1 MLDVYK
7 AIDAIADKLA
17 EKGVELPERL
27 KRRDPDEPGREMK
40 EQYEDKLYKLTMRR
54 FRIQRR
60 NIAAH
65 LNHFR
70 PAKKADIP
78 DDLFDTD
85 DVERLL
91 MRLFIAASQ
100 DGVNLFAISSTIG
113 LDWTLVNTQAA
124 DWARSYVIPWLDD
137 LDRVTKK
144 ALQSRLATFIE
155 TPGYTI
161 ADVMSDLVP
170 TLGEDRALRI
180 AVTEITR
187 VFGNSEQIAGEAL
200 KKEFPGVRVVKEW
213 FTNNDDRVCPIC
225 GPLQNNIV
233 EVSHAFHSIVG
244 GIMHPPAHVNCRCSM
259 SSRTD
264 ILAGEDA

>member
-1 MLDVYK
+1 MLEIYK
-7 AIDAIADKLA
+7 AVDAIADKLV
-17 EKGVELPERL
+17 EKGVALPEHL
-27 KRRDPDEPGREMK
+27 KRRDANEPGREMK
-40 EQYEDKLYKLTMRR
+40 EQYEDKLYKLTLRR
-54 FRIQRR
+54 FRIQKR

-70 PAKKADIP
+70 PAKKAEVP
-78 DDLFDTD
+78 DDLFITD
-85 DVERLL
+85 DVERRL
-91 MRLFIAASQ
+91 MQLFIAASI
-100 DGVNLFAISSTIG
+100 DGVNLFAINSTIG
-113 LDWTLVNTQAA
+113 LDWTLVNTQVA
-124 DWARSYVIPWLDD
+124 DWARTYVPQWLDD
-137 LDRVTKK
+137 LDMVTRK
-144 ALQSRLATFIE
+144 ALQSRLATFVE

-200 KKEFPGVRVVKEW
+200 KKEFPDVRVVKEW
-213 FTNNDDRVCPIC
+213 FTNMDDRVCPIC

-244 GIMHPPAHVNCRCSM
+244 GIMHPPAHVNCRCWM
-259 SSRTD
+259 TTNTD